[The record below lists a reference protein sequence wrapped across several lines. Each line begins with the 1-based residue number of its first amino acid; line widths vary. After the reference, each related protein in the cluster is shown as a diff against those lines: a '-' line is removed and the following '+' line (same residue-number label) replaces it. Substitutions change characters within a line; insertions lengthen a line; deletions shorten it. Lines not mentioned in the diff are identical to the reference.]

1 MAINLTK
8 GQRVTLD
15 RKMRLALVGLGW
27 DENEGSGFDFD
38 LDASAFL
45 LGVNGRVPSDDDF
58 VFYGNQEH
66 YSGAVRSTGDDT
78 SGGNSDGGDD
88 EQLIIDFDKM
98 PANVQRIAI
107 CVTIYDAEKRRQNF
121 GQVRNAYV
129 RVCKMA
135 NENDQDGEEILRY
148 YLDEDFSTETA
159 IVVCEIYLRDGE
171 WKFNAL
177 GQGYSGELAGLCR
190 KYGVNV

>member
-1 MAINLTK
+1 MAISLVK
-8 GQRVTLD
+8 GQRVSFD
-15 RKMRLALVGLGW
+15 KRMRLALVGLGW
-27 DENEGSGFDFD
+27 DENDGSGYDFD
-38 LDASAFL
+38 LDATAFL
-45 LGVNGRVPSDDDF
+45 LGPNGRVASDDDF
-58 VFYGNQEH
+58 VFYGNQTH

-98 PANVQRIAI
+98 PANVARIAV
-107 CVTIYDAEKRRQNF
+107 CVSIYDAEARRQNF

-129 RVCKMA
+129 RVCKID
-135 NENDQDGEEILRY
+135 NPNDEDGEEVLRY

-159 IVVCEIYLRDGE
+159 IVVCEIYNHNGE
-171 WKFNAL
+171 WKFSAV
-177 GQGYSGELAGLCR
+177 GTGYAGELAGLCR